1 LDDKNGYMVIE
12 AAFVLPVILI
22 ILILLI
28 SVVLF
33 FVIKTDT
40 ELEMYLDFASGNE
53 DTADRIYYIDL
64 PLLSPV
70 RNRFLERNIE
80 EDYGR
85 HIQRSFI
92 IKDVLRE

>member
-1 LDDKNGYMVIE
+1 MIIE
-12 AAFVLPVILI
+12 AAFVLPLISI

-28 SVVLF
+28 SVTLF
-33 FVIKTDT
+33 FVIKTDA
-40 ELEMYLDFASGNE
+40 EIDMYLDFAAGDE
-53 DTADRIYYIDL
+53 QTADRTYYIEM

-92 IKDVLRE
+92 IKDILKE

>member
-1 LDDKNGYMVIE
+1 MVIE
-12 AAFVLPVILI
+12 AAFVLPVILTV
-22 ILILLI
+22 LILLI
-28 SVVLF
+28 SVMLF
-33 FVIKTDT
+33 FVIKTDM
-40 ELEMYLDFASGNE
+40 ELEMYLEFATGE
-53 DTADRIYYIDL
+53 EETVDRTYYIEL

-92 IKDVLRE
+92 IKDILRE

>member
-1 LDDKNGYMVIE
+1 MVIE
-12 AAFVLPVILI
+12 AAFVLPVILTV
-22 ILILLI
+22 LILLI
-28 SVVLF
+28 SVILF

-40 ELEMYLDFASGNE
+40 ELEMYLEFAAGE
-53 DTADRIYYIDL
+53 EETAERVYYIEL

-92 IKDVLRE
+92 IKDILRE